1 MVLCIDVGNTQ
12 LYGGLFQD
20 GDVVLRFRKVSDMG
34 ISSDELGF
42 FLKGVIREN
51 GFDPDMIRRIACCS
65 VVPDMNHALINSCV
79 RYFGK
84 EPFVLKA
91 GVKTGLKIRY
101 KDPSAVGADRIA
113 NAIAA
118 VAHYPGENLIIAD
131 FGTATTFDVVTADK
145 EYLGGVIVPGMRLSM
160 RALEAHT
167 AKLPKVEITVPD
179 QVCGQ
184 TTEQS
189 IQSGLYYGTAG
200 TIREVVRGI
209 TAERFGGVRPIVLGT
224 GGFSGLFRETGL
236 FDEILPDLVLEGTY
250 LAQEMNP

>member
-84 EPFVLKA
+84 EPFVL
-91 GVKTGLKIRY
+91 R
-101 KDPSAVGADRIA
+101 
-113 NAIAA
+113 
-118 VAHYPGENLIIAD
+118 PG
-131 FGTATTFDVVTADK
+131 
-145 EYLGGVIVPGMRLSM
+145 
-160 RALEAHT
+160 
-167 AKLPKVEITVPD
+167 
-179 QVCGQ
+179 
-184 TTEQS
+184 
-189 IQSGLYYGTAG
+189 
-200 TIREVVRGI
+200 
-209 TAERFGGVRPIVLGT
+209 
-224 GGFSGLFRETGL
+224 
-236 FDEILPDLVLEGTY
+236 
-250 LAQEMNP
+250 